1 MFHSSGGR
9 LTLRN
14 ASMNSTDEGLIH
26 LVWFLILGQ
35 RSDNCILSK
44 LTPHAHSIS
53 IEITPNETGTMFWN
67 IQAPFLII
75 KSNQLKLNLFS
86 ISTIRLLP
94 GPGFKTERMA
104 ITNTAPASYI
114 QILSSLD
121 KWQILLGRICVTNI
135 ISVFHSHWRDECCD
149 IPVKLRDDVF
159 IEDADFHCGI
169 SVNLKYLRLMEIFP
183 VRCPTQWKN

>member
-14 ASMNSTDEGLIH
+14 ASVNSTDEGLIH
-26 LVWFLILGQ
+26 LVWLLILGQ
-35 RSDNCILSK
+35 RSDNCVLSK
-44 LTPHAHSIS
+44 LTLHAPSIS
-53 IEITPNETGTMFWN
+53 IEIMPNEMSATFWN

-75 KSNQLKLNLFS
+75 KSHQLKVNLFS
-86 ISTIRLLP
+86 TSAIRLLP
-94 GPGFKTERMA
+94 RPGFETERKA
-104 ITNTAPASYI
+104 ITNIAPASYI

-135 ISVFHSHWRDECCD
+135 ISMFHSRWRDECCD

-183 VRCPTQWKN
+183 VQRPTQWKS